1 MEDLERLITV
11 HLRAMWRFRWWGL
24 ALAWIVGVVGGIV
37 VYGIPDKYESSA
49 RVEVDTKSLLTPYL
63 SGTAIVDLNA
73 DQRVM
78 MVGKTLISRPRVE
91 RLIDMSDLGLG
102 AKTPAQHEA
111 LIASVTKSLQIRG
124 SGRDGLFFLT
134 YTDTKPERAQRMVR
148 EAVEL
153 FVKEGQERTAPTNVV
168 APFIEQQIRQYE
180 EKLVEAENRL
190 KEFRLKYMY
199 LLDAGGGGR
208 DVVGQVAKLND
219 DLTRS
224 QLELREARQA
234 RDALQAQL
242 AGSQR
247 GGTPTVPAAVMEI
260 ETRITAVRRQLD
272 DLHQRYTDQHP
283 DVTGAQRILDDLV
296 VQKQAATEAWEKN
309 PTMALS
315 DANPVL
321 VQMKLEADAKVASM
335 EARVGEYKER
345 LARLTDL
352 VHRQPEVDSE
362 REQLNRDY
370 DIIKAQ
376 YENLV
381 KKREQYI
388 VGSEASTVTFRLI
401 DPPSLPTKPSAPN
414 RLLLMP
420 LVGLAALGVGAALT
434 FLISQL
440 KPSFIDAHGLREA
453 LGLPVLGVVSMLATP
468 ERRRRRIQGLL
479 SFGGGVVGFV
489 VVMAAAT
496 LLVHFIQG

>member
-1 MEDLERLITV
+1 MEDLVRLITI
-11 HLRAMWRFRWWGL
+11 HLRGMWRFRWWGL
-24 ALAWIVGVVGGIV
+24 TLAWIVGVVGGIV

-78 MVGKTLISRPRVE
+78 MVGKTMISRPRVE

-102 AKTPAQHEA
+102 ATTPAQHEA
-111 LIASVTKSLQIRG
+111 LITTVTKSLQIRG
-124 SGRDGLFFLT
+124 SGRDGLYFLT

-153 FVKEGQERTAPTNVV
+153 FVKEGQERTAPTNV
-168 APFIEQQIRQYE
+168 APFLEQQIRQYE
-180 EKLVEAENRL
+180 EKLAESESRL
-190 KEFRLKYMY
+190 KDFRLKYMY
-199 LLDAGGGGR
+199 LFDDAGGR
-208 DVVGQVAKLND
+208 DVVGQVGKLNE
-219 DLTRS
+219 DLSRA
-224 QLELREARQA
+224 QLESSEARQA

-260 ETRITAVRRQLD
+260 EGRITAVRRQLD
-272 DLHQRYTDQHP
+272 ELRQRYTDQHP
-283 DVTGAQRILDDLV
+283 DVSGAQRILDELV
-296 VQKQAATEAWEKN
+296 AQKKEALEVWEKN
-309 PTMALS
+309 PTLSLS

-335 EARVGEYKER
+335 EARVAEYQKR
-345 LARLTDL
+345 LARLSDL
-352 VHRQPEVDSE
+352 VRQQPEVDSE

-370 DIIKAQ
+370 DIIKSQ

-381 KKREQYI
+381 KKREQYS
-388 VGSEASTVTFRLI
+388 VGSDAATVTFRLI
-401 DPPSLPTKPSAPN
+401 DPPSLPTRPSAPN

-420 LVGLAALGVGAALT
+420 LVGLAALGVGAAFT

-440 KPSFIDAHGLREA
+440 KPSFIDAHGLREE
-453 LGLPVLGVVSMLATP
+453 LGLPVLGVVSMLSTP
-468 ERRRRRIQGLL
+468 ERQRRRIQGLL

-489 VVMAAAT
+489 MVMAAAT
-496 LLVHFIQG
+496 LLVNFLQG